1 MQQYK
6 QELLDKSN
14 KEYQPI
20 YFSNEY
26 NEESKDFVFMYKGGY
41 WEDRANKKLK
51 LKDIFDTTEFE
62 KEKERRQKEE
72 EEKNKNN
79 EENK

>member
-1 MQQYK
+1 MQVYK
-6 QELLDKSN
+6 QEILEKDN

-51 LKDIFDTTEFE
+51 LKNIFDTSEFE
-62 KEKERRQKEE
+62 KVKAEREKEAEQNNINNNA
-72 EEKNKNN
+72 NK
-79 EENK
+79 